1 MKGTAAKHLSGA
13 TLGELIHQRT
23 GELTPAERRVA
34 RTLFTTNLAAGLD
47 TVAKLAERSGV
58 SGHTVLRF
66 STKLGFS
73 GYAELQR
80 ALRYELAAR
89 IDSPLR
95 MYSRTTSEPGGGHLL
110 DNLHRHFVLGLDST
124 FANLVRGEFDAVVEL
139 LADTRR
145 PVWATGGRFTQSSAE
160 LLQAHLYQLRP
171 RTRVIAYTPS
181 GRDDALL
188 DLSRRDVLVVFDLR
202 RYQKDTI
209 SLSEAARKRGTT
221 IVLVTDPWLSPIAS
235 LADQVLTVDVD
246 APSPYDS
253 MVSLIAL
260 IEALVAGLVER
271 LDESGRRRVTA
282 LERLR
287 NGYTW
292 DEKEIA
298 F

>member
-1 MKGTAAKHLSGA
+1 MATTVSNPPGT

-23 GELTPAERRVA
+23 AELTPAERRVA

-47 TVAKLAERSGV
+47 TVAELASRTGV

-66 STKLGFS
+66 ATKLGFS
-73 GYAELQR
+73 GYADFQR
-80 ALRYELAAR
+80 ALRHELAAR

-95 MYSRTTSEPGGGHLL
+95 QYSRGASEQRGTHLV
-110 DNLHRHFVLGLDST
+110 DNLHQHFARGLEST
-124 FANLVRGEFDAVVEL
+124 FANLVRGEFDAVVAL

-145 PVWATGGRFTQSSAE
+145 PVWITGGRFTQSGAE

-171 RTRVIAYTPS
+171 RAQAIAYTPF

-188 DLSRRDVLVVFDLR
+188 DISRRDVVVVFDPR

-209 SLSEAARKRGTT
+209 ALAEAARKRGAT

-235 LADQVLTVDVD
+235 LADQILTVDVE

-253 MVSLIAL
+253 MVPLMAL
-260 IEALVAGLVER
+260 IEALVAGVVER
-271 LDESGRRRVTA
+271 LGKSGRRRVSA

-292 DEKEIA
+292 DDKEIA

>member
-1 MKGTAAKHLSGA
+1 MSIAAVTGHGA

-23 GELTPAERRVA
+23 EELTQAERRVA

-47 TVAKLAERSGV
+47 TVAELARRAGV
-58 SGHTVLRF
+58 SGHTVFRF
-66 STKLGFS
+66 ATKLGFS

-80 ALRYELAAR
+80 ALRHELAAR

-95 MYSRTTSEPGGGHLL
+95 LYSRSGSERRGSHLL
-110 DNLHRHFVLGLDST
+110 DNLHDRIALGLEST
-124 FANLVRGEFDAVVEL
+124 FSNLVRTEFDAVVDL

-145 PVWATGGRFTQSSAE
+145 AVWITGGRFTQSGAE

-171 RTRVIAYTPS
+171 RTRTIAYTPF

-188 DLSRRDVLVVFDLR
+188 DISRRDVVVLFDLR

-209 SLSEAARKRGTT
+209 ALAEAARRRGAT

-235 LADQVLTVDVD
+235 LAHQVLTVDVD

-253 MVSLIAL
+253 MVPLMAL
-260 IEALVAGLVER
+260 IEALVAGVVER
-271 LDESGRRRVTA
+271 LGTTGRRRVSA

-292 DEKEIA
+292 DDREIA
-298 F
+298 I